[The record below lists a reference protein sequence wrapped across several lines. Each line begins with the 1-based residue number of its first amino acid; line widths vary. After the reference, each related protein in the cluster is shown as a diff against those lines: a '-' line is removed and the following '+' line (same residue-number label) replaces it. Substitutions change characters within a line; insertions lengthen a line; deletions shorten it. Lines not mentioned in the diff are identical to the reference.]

1 MKKRLSNNILQVCV
15 SQNVI
20 YIKLKTLTLIL
31 ENNDY
36 DVLHHMTVL
45 VIKSNITWKLF
56 KSYIFVSETNM
67 NKRV

>member
-15 SQNVI
+15 SQNLI
-20 YIKLKTLTLIL
+20 CIKLKTLTLIL

-45 VIKSNITWKLF
+45 ESSNQTLLGNCLKVIYLF
-56 KSYIFVSETNM
+56 LKPT
-67 NKRV
+67 